1 MSTDTRAMAREKLE
15 APDHRIG
22 LLLIWAGLMVI
33 GAGMIAPINR
43 TFELHYTFMLMVPV
57 TCLLAVHFQALQ
69 RDLAKFERHVGS
81 RTTVSLCC
89 RQSGPF

>member
-1 MSTDTRAMAREKLE
+1 MDVK
-15 APDHRIG
+15 
-22 LLLIWAGLMVI
+22 V
-33 GAGMIAPINR
+33 GAD
-43 TFELHYTFMLMVPV
+43 
-57 TCLLAVHFQALQ
+57 LQ